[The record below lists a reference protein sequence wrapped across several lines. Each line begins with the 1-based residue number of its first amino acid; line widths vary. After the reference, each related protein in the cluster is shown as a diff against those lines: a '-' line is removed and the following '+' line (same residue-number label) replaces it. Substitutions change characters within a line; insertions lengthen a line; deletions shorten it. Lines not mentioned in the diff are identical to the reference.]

1 MDAMEAMDAMASMD
15 AMDPVSATFAAR
27 VSSALASPVGGP
39 LATRFVAPLVT
50 ALVVEASEPER
61 LLPAL
66 AETSRALAAVGVP
79 RGRQFVLLG
88 GPESG
93 SGGSPAPALARD
105 LARALGIHVHIH
117 TPTGPCFTVGRL
129 DDGTPIELDDE
140 LREAEAIV
148 VVGRCASAAGAMRG
162 GPWLIVPGVA
172 SAVTRRALAAAR
184 TGGGERA
191 ALAFSLAAEMLAPV
205 DLAVLWDDAGVVV
218 AGAARAL
225 FAPPAPARDRA

>member
-1 MDAMEAMDAMASMD
+1 MDAMD
-15 AMDPVSATFAAR
+15 AMDPMSATFAAR
-27 VSSALASPVGGP
+27 VRSALASPVGGP

-50 ALVVEASEPER
+50 ALVAESSEPER

-66 AETSRALAAVGVP
+66 VETSRALASVGVP
-79 RGRQFVLLG
+79 PGRQFVLLG
-88 GPESG
+88 GPERE
-93 SGGSPAPALARD
+93 SGGGPAPALARD
-105 LARALGIHVHIH
+105 LARALGIPAHVHR
-117 TPTGPCFTVGRL
+117 PAAACFTAGRL

-148 VVGRCASAAGAMRG
+148 VVGHCASAAGAMRG

-172 SAVTRRALAAAR
+172 SAATRRALAAAR

-191 ALAFSLAAEMLAPV
+191 ALAFSLAAERLAPV
-205 DLAVLWDDAGVVV
+205 DFAVLWDDAGVVV